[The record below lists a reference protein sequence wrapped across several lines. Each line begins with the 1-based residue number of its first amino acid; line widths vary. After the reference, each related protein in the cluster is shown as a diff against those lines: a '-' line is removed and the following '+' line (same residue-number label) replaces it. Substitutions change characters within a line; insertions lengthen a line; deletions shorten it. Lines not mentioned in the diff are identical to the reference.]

1 MQAQGIGATEAT
13 LSDIATEVES
23 IALLRRIVKLLEA
36 SATVDPRFRQR
47 VTIDAIKASEA
58 SVPTEL
64 AGTMPIS
71 GSVSVSGTMGTALAA
86 NGGNLPSV
94 NPPYSVGAFQPQGVW
109 EGPVDQRWRVL
120 EDSRISYGINIRS
133 KLSWS

>member
-36 SATVDPRFRQR
+36 SGTVDPRFRQR

-58 SVPTEL
+58 SNPLEL
-64 AGTMPIS
+64 VGAIPVTGTV
-71 GSVSVSGTMGTALAA
+71 GLALA
-86 NGGNLPSV
+86 NSGMIPSAG
-94 NPPYSVGAFQPQGVW
+94 PPYAVGTFQPQGVW
-109 EGPVDQRWRVL
+109 EGPVDQRWRVM